1 MKEGSIRDVGTPN
14 LHCIFTE
21 FGAFALQK
29 FMYAKALKKPC
40 AEQAGGFGT
49 LIKAGAVGKFIA

>member
-1 MKEGSIRDVGTPN
+1 
-14 LHCIFTE
+14 
-21 FGAFALQK
+21 
-29 FMYAKALKKPC
+29 MYAKALKKPC